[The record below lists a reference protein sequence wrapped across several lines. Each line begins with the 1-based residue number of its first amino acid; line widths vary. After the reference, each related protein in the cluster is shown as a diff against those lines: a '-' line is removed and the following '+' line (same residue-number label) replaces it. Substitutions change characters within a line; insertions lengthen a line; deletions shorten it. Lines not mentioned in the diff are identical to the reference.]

1 MRLLRILAPSITF
14 LAVTFSSTPAALTA
28 QLARPSGVRALSLD
42 DPRPLADADAAP
54 GESRFAARLGLAVL
68 GGLTGLFGG
77 AILAASLHLGVD
89 CDCDDPGLGEA
100 VTGGVVG
107 VALGAAL
114 AAALP
119 RAPADCRYSARL
131 WRGVVGATLGVAA
144 GFLAPLDARLVTV
157 PLGGIVGAAL
167 GAESCAWQQRN

>member
-1 MRLLRILAPSITF
+1 MRPLRILAPSVI
-14 LAVTFSSTPAALTA
+14 LASVAFAATPAALGA
-28 QLARPSGVRALSLD
+28 QLARPSGVRAVSLY
-42 DPRPLADADAAP
+42 AP
-54 GESRFAARLGLAVL
+54 GSLVDTTGQASRLPARLGLAVL

-114 AAALP
+114 ASALP
-119 RAPADCRYSARL
+119 RAPADCGYSARL

-167 GAESCAWQQRN
+167 GAESCVWQRRN